1 MRFRTCRPRPCSG
14 TGCLPTSGK
23 RRKTSPARSACGFPE
38 SSCTSRLITMS
49 GHLIRPPPRSSRY
62 ADNSDVA
69 ILFSGSRTPC
79 RLRTSASDRIHVCL
93 PRMGGGGRPAVLR
106 AEHHGAVRARRW
118 VRRPDRT
125 WRQARRFAHRATDDV
140 RASGESE
147 DRQGDRHRAADSDPA
162 AGRRGDRMRRR
173 KFILAL
179 GGAAAVWP
187 LAARAQ
193 QPTIPIVGYLH
204 SDSPQ
209 TVAGLLAAFREGLS
223 ETGYIEGQNVA
234 IEYRWAENDLSR
246 IPELVADL
254 VRRRVAVIATPGSS
268 ATALAAKAAT
278 TTIPIVFSIGLDPVQ
293 LGLVD
298 SLSRPG
304 GNITGVNSMSNEL
317 VAKRLGLL
325 HELLPTAT
333 RLGVLVNPQNPTTES
348 LKKDVEAA
356 ATAIGPQ
363 IEFFTASTG
372 AEIDTAFASLV
383 QKRADALVVHP
394 DNLFINRRVQLITLA
409 ARHAVPVI
417 YALRPDAEA
426 GGLMSYGTKLAD
438 AHRQAGVYT
447 GRILKGAKP
456 TDLPVVQPTKFEFVI
471 NLQTAKTIGLTV
483 PPTLLA
489 RADQVIE

>member
-1 MRFRTCRPRPCSG
+1 M
-14 TGCLPTSGK
+14 
-23 RRKTSPARSACGFPE
+23 
-38 SSCTSRLITMS
+38 
-49 GHLIRPPPRSSRY
+49 
-62 ADNSDVA
+62 
-69 ILFSGSRTPC
+69 
-79 RLRTSASDRIHVCL
+79 
-93 PRMGGGGRPAVLR
+93 
-106 AEHHGAVRARRW
+106 
-118 VRRPDRT
+118 
-125 WRQARRFAHRATDDV
+125 
-140 RASGESE
+140 
-147 DRQGDRHRAADSDPA
+147 
-162 AGRRGDRMRRR
+162 
-173 KFILAL
+173 
-179 GGAAAVWP
+179 
-187 LAARAQ
+187 
-193 QPTIPIVGYLH
+193 
-204 SDSPQ
+204 
-209 TVAGLLAAFREGLS
+209 
-223 ETGYIEGQNVA
+223 
-234 IEYRWAENDLSR
+234 
-246 IPELVADL
+246 
-254 VRRRVAVIATPGSS
+254 
-268 ATALAAKAAT
+268 
-278 TTIPIVFSIGLDPVQ
+278 DPVQ

-333 RLGVLVNPQNPTTES
+333 HLGVLVNPQNPTTES

-483 PPTLLA
+483 PTTLLA
-489 RADQVIE
+489 RADEVIE

>member
-1 MRFRTCRPRPCSG
+1 
-14 TGCLPTSGK
+14 
-23 RRKTSPARSACGFPE
+23 
-38 SSCTSRLITMS
+38 
-49 GHLIRPPPRSSRY
+49 
-62 ADNSDVA
+62 
-69 ILFSGSRTPC
+69 
-79 RLRTSASDRIHVCL
+79 
-93 PRMGGGGRPAVLR
+93 
-106 AEHHGAVRARRW
+106 
-118 VRRPDRT
+118 
-125 WRQARRFAHRATDDV
+125 
-140 RASGESE
+140 
-147 DRQGDRHRAADSDPA
+147 
-162 AGRRGDRMRRR
+162 MRRR
-173 KFILAL
+173 EFILAL
-179 GGAAAVWP
+179 GGAVAAPSLLWP
-187 LAARAQ
+187 RAARAQ
-193 QPTIPIVGYLH
+193 PPSIPIVGYVH

-209 TVAGLLAAFREGLS
+209 TAAGLLAAFREGLS
-223 ETGYIEGQNVA
+223 ETGYVEGQNVA

-268 ATALAAKAAT
+268 AAALAAKAAT
-278 TTIPIVFSIGLDPVQ
+278 TTIPIVFSLGLDPVQ

-325 HELLPTAT
+325 HELLPTST
-333 RLGVLVNPQNPTTES
+333 HLGVLVNPQNPTTES

-383 QKRADALVVHP
+383 QRRADALVVHP
-394 DNLFINRRVQLITLA
+394 DSLFINRRVQLVTLA

-483 PPTLLA
+483 PTTLLA
-489 RADQVIE
+489 RADEVIE

>member
-1 MRFRTCRPRPCSG
+1 V
-14 TGCLPTSGK
+14 K
-23 RRKTSPARSACGFPE
+23 RREF
-38 SSCTSRLITMS
+38 IT
-49 GHLIRPPPRSSRY
+49 L
-62 ADNSDVA
+62 
-69 ILFSGSRTPC
+69 
-79 RLRTSASDRIHVCL
+79 
-93 PRMGGGGRPAVLR
+93 
-106 AEHHGAVRARRW
+106 
-118 VRRPDRT
+118 
-125 WRQARRFAHRATDDV
+125 
-140 RASGESE
+140 
-147 DRQGDRHRAADSDPA
+147 
-162 AGRRGDRMRRR
+162 
-173 KFILAL
+173 L
-179 GGAAAVWP
+179 GGAAAAWP
-187 LAARAQ
+187 LEVRAAQ

-209 TVAGLLAAFREGLS
+209 TVVGLLAAFREGLR
-223 ETGYIEGQNVA
+223 ETGYVEGQNVA

-254 VRRRVAVIATPGSS
+254 VHRRVAVIATPGGS
-268 ATALAAKAAT
+268 AATLAAKAAT
-278 TTIPIVFSIGLDPVQ
+278 TTIPIVFSLGLDPVQ
-293 LGLVD
+293 LGLVE

-317 VAKRLGLL
+317 VAKRLGLS

-363 IEFFTASTG
+363 IEFFTASTE

-383 QKRADALVVHP
+383 QRRTDALVVHP

-417 YALRPDAEA
+417 YPLRPDAEA

-456 TDLPVVQPTKFEFVI
+456 ADLPVVQPTKFEFII

-489 RADQVIE
+489 LADEVIE

>member
-1 MRFRTCRPRPCSG
+1 MNG
-14 TGCLPTSGK
+14 IE
-23 RRKTSPARSACGFPE
+23 RRE
-38 SSCTSRLITMS
+38 
-49 GHLIRPPPRSSRY
+49 
-62 ADNSDVA
+62 
-69 ILFSGSRTPC
+69 
-79 RLRTSASDRIHVCL
+79 
-93 PRMGGGGRPAVLR
+93 
-106 AEHHGAVRARRW
+106 
-118 VRRPDRT
+118 
-125 WRQARRFAHRATDDV
+125 
-140 RASGESE
+140 
-147 DRQGDRHRAADSDPA
+147 
-162 AGRRGDRMRRR
+162 
-173 KFILAL
+173 FILAL
-179 GGAAAVWP
+179 AGAAASAVAWP

-268 ATALAAKAAT
+268 AATLAAKAAT
-278 TTIPIVFSIGLDPVQ
+278 TTIPIVFSLGLDPVQ
-293 LGLVD
+293 LGLVE

-325 HELLPTAT
+325 HELLPKAT
-333 RLGVLVNPQNPTTES
+333 RLGVLVNPKNPTTES

-383 QKRADALVVHP
+383 QRRTDALVVHP

-417 YALRPDAEA
+417 YPLRPDAEA

-438 AHRQAGVYT
+438 AHRQAGVSWRT
-447 GRILKGAKP
+447 RIARPASILGGSSKARSQRIYRSCSQPSSNSSSTCKRRKRSVSRCRRRSSPAP
-456 TDLPVVQPTKFEFVI
+456 T
-471 NLQTAKTIGLTV
+471 
-483 PPTLLA
+483 
-489 RADQVIE
+489 R

>member
-1 MRFRTCRPRPCSG
+1 
-14 TGCLPTSGK
+14 
-23 RRKTSPARSACGFPE
+23 
-38 SSCTSRLITMS
+38 
-49 GHLIRPPPRSSRY
+49 
-62 ADNSDVA
+62 
-69 ILFSGSRTPC
+69 
-79 RLRTSASDRIHVCL
+79 
-93 PRMGGGGRPAVLR
+93 
-106 AEHHGAVRARRW
+106 
-118 VRRPDRT
+118 
-125 WRQARRFAHRATDDV
+125 
-140 RASGESE
+140 
-147 DRQGDRHRAADSDPA
+147 
-162 AGRRGDRMRRR
+162 MRRR
-173 KFILAL
+173 AFISLV
-179 GGAAAVWP
+179 GGAAASAVAWP

-193 QPTIPIVGYLH
+193 QPTIPIVGYVH

-278 TTIPIVFSIGLDPVQ
+278 TKIPIVFSIGLDPVQ
-293 LGLVD
+293 LGLVA
-298 SLSRPG
+298 SLNRPG

-333 RLGVLVNPQNPTTES
+333 RFAVLVNPKNPTTES

-356 ATAIGPQ
+356 ATICPQ

-372 AEIDTAFASLV
+372 ADIDMAFASLV
-383 QKRADALVVHP
+383 QKRADALLVHP
-394 DNLFINRRVQLITLA
+394 DNLFINRRVQLTTLA
-409 ARHAVPVI
+409 ARHAVPAI
-417 YALRPDAEA
+417 YPLRPDAEA
-426 GGLMSYGTKLAD
+426 GGLMSYGTKLAE

-456 TDLPVVQPTKFEFVI
+456 ADLPVVQPTKFEFVI

-489 RADQVIE
+489 RADEVIE

>member
-1 MRFRTCRPRPCSG
+1 
-14 TGCLPTSGK
+14 
-23 RRKTSPARSACGFPE
+23 
-38 SSCTSRLITMS
+38 
-49 GHLIRPPPRSSRY
+49 
-62 ADNSDVA
+62 
-69 ILFSGSRTPC
+69 
-79 RLRTSASDRIHVCL
+79 
-93 PRMGGGGRPAVLR
+93 
-106 AEHHGAVRARRW
+106 
-118 VRRPDRT
+118 
-125 WRQARRFAHRATDDV
+125 
-140 RASGESE
+140 
-147 DRQGDRHRAADSDPA
+147 
-162 AGRRGDRMRRR
+162 MRRR
-173 KFILAL
+173 EFILAL
-179 GGAAAVWP
+179 GGAVAAPSLLWP
-187 LAARAQ
+187 RAARAQ
-193 QPTIPIVGYLH
+193 PPSIPIVGYVH

-209 TVAGLLAAFREGLS
+209 TAAGLLAAFREGLS
-223 ETGYIEGQNVA
+223 ETGYVEGQNVA

-268 ATALAAKAAT
+268 AAALAAKAAT
-278 TTIPIVFSIGLDPVQ
+278 TTIPIVFSLGLDPVQ

-333 RLGVLVNPQNPTTES
+333 HLGVLVNPQNPTTES

-356 ATAIGPQ
+356 ATAIGLQ

-383 QKRADALVVHP
+383 QKRADALGVHP

-409 ARHAVPVI
+409 ARHAGPVI

-483 PPTLLA
+483 PTTLLA
-489 RADQVIE
+489 RADEVIE